1 MIIKK
6 PFIFV
11 RHFLNSPAKVLVFCF
26 LFFLVN
32 FIGNGNFIR
41 LWNLSSEINKL
52 EQLVSKNRAEIEKI
66 ETNIG
71 KSKDPAFIERQ
82 AREKLDLVGEDDLV
96 FIFPGDES
104 ADIPRGPASNE
115 ARL

>member
-11 RHFLNSPAKVLVFCF
+11 RHFLNSPGKVLILCF

-32 FIGNGNFIR
+32 FVGNGNFIR
-41 LWNLSSEINKL
+41 LWNLKSEINKL
-52 EQLVSKNRAEIEKI
+52 EQLVNKNHNEIEKI
-66 ETNIG
+66 EVNIS

-82 AREKLDLVGEDDLV
+82 AREKLDLVGEGDLV
-96 FIFPGDES
+96 FIFPGEES
-104 ADIPRGPASNE
+104 SAS
-115 ARL
+115 L